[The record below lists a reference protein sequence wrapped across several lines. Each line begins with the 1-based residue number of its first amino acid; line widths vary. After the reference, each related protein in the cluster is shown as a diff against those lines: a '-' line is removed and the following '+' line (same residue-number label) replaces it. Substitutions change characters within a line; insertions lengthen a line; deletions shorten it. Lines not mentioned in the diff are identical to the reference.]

1 MHREHNTTGDA
12 GAAGSKA
19 GAEKP
24 SWIERLVAQH
34 MDLRAL
40 GYVTT
45 PDCGK
50 KCFLEGWSEKCPTA
64 TEDDI
69 RAWLVAHPQ
78 WSNIGIMSIGVK
90 PVDIDVDDN
99 RIAKMTEDI
108 VNKAIGPSSLVRY
121 GRAPRRLLL
130 YRCQSAVKA
139 REITADLGGTK
150 LSVQILSAK
159 FTAFGVH
166 PDTGKDYI
174 WLDKSPLDFERDELE
189 PFGQVAELDE
199 AAEQKLFDSIL
210 AMWRGLGALTEEDIA
225 EFERQGG
232 EALGGDEAKDPKGLA
247 LAIMAFLKND
257 FATYAEWRDIGQAL
271 WNTVDQD
278 GYGAWVKFSSSPQ
291 WPRNTPKVIER
302 MWKSFQKPYAGR
314 KLTYKFLLRRAL
326 DQGFTVPPEFRSD
339 QGMLDIIDT
348 AGVRAQPIA
357 WLWWQ
362 RFAIGKISLIGGY
375 PSAGKSLVTI
385 DIASRVRRGADW
397 PDGNWLDMVNRPDA
411 GTAPQGSVII
421 MTVEDDPADTIKPR
435 LLAAGGGN
443 AHVVRSVKLSKGK
456 RRGFDIMGDLPLLE
470 REIARIGDVVLLI
483 IDPLS
488 GYMGQPGKRD
498 TWKDSDVRATLMPLA
513 EMSAKRQIAV
523 IGIMHFGKE
532 AKQSALASLLGS
544 VAFGALART
553 AYVIVAEKDEQ
564 GRDTGG
570 RLFLVAKAGI
580 AKKITGLAFKVVE
593 SETGTAGI
601 RAPRIQWESG
611 DVHMT
616 ADDYLRE
623 VNRDRHDRACEAF
636 LNALLGCWRVPSDPL
651 ERWARE
657 RGFSERRVKKARVA
671 LGVEV
676 VFDAERRQWLC
687 SLPEEEVQGSLPG
700 MRKEKPLLEL
710 APGETW
716 ESKKCPI

>member
-12 GAAGSKA
+12 GAAGSSA

-24 SWIERLVAQH
+24 SRIERLVARH

-50 KCFLEGWSEKCPTA
+50 KCFLEDWPAKCPTA

-130 YRCQSAVKA
+130 YRCQSTVKA
-139 REITADLGGTK
+139 REITAYLGGTK

-199 AAEQKLFDSIL
+199 AAEQKLFDDML
-210 AMWRGLGALTEEDIA
+210 AMWRGFGAMTEEDIE

-271 WNTVDQD
+271 WNTASQD

-291 WPRNTPKVIER
+291 WPRNTPKVIES

-326 DQGFTVPPEFRSD
+326 DQGFTVPPEFR
-339 QGMLDIIDT
+339 GGTGEGTLDIIDT
-348 AGVRAQPIA
+348 ESVTEQPIT
-357 WLWWQ
+357 WLWPQ
-362 RFAIGKISLIGGY
+362 RFARGKIAILGGD
-375 PSAGKSLVTI
+375 PSAGKSIVVLDMT
-385 DIASRVRRGADW
+385 SRIRRGANW
-397 PDGNWLDMVNRPDA
+397 PDGGR
-411 GTAPQGSVII
+411 APQGNVII
-421 MTVEDDPADTIKPR
+421 LTSEDDVADTIKPR
-435 LLAAGGGN
+435 LMAAGGGN
-443 AHVVRSVKLSKGK
+443 AHVVRSVRLKTGR
-456 RRGFDIMGDLPLLE
+456 RRGFDISGDLPLLE
-470 REIARIGDVVLLI
+470 QAIERISNVVMVI
-483 IDPLS
+483 VDPLS
-488 GYMGQPGKRD
+488 AYMGKPTKTN
-498 TWKDSDVRATLMPLA
+498 TWRDSDVRGTLEPLA
-513 EMSAKRQIAV
+513 EMAARRKIAV

-532 AKQSALASLLGS
+532 AKQSALAGLLGS

-553 AYVIVAEKDEQ
+553 AYVIVPEKDEQ
-564 GRDTGG
+564 GRDTGA

-580 AKKITGLAFKVVE
+580 SKKTTGLSFYIVE
-593 SETGTAGI
+593 DETGTEGI
-601 RAPRIQWESG
+601 RAPRIQWEKG

-623 VNRDRHDRACEAF
+623 AHKDHRSRACEIF
-636 LNALLGCWRVPSDPL
+636 LTALLGRWRVPSDPL
-651 ERWARE
+651 ERWAKE
-657 RGFSERRVKKARVA
+657 QGFSERRIKKAKVA

-676 VFDAERRQWLC
+676 IRDSKRGQWIC
-687 SLPEEEVQGSLPG
+687 SLPDEEAQGSLPG

-716 ESKKCPI
+716 ENKECPI